1 MSVENLKVPSQ
12 IFRWFEKMKSNYEQS
27 VQVILKRFENYNEK
41 QQQRIDQSNE
51 AHINSLN
58 QAHLSQ
64 SSLQNNQIEQLQ
76 SDVQYYRQQLSKQQ
90 AINEQ
95 LNSRYDAI
103 MGGLLTEK
111 RKDINIKEIFTE
123 NDFIDDQST
132 ELLTKNEDHE
142 SNDNL
147 STSEEKNEQQHF
159 SQCIRSQDNI
169 DTEDGEQLFDQ
180 AILQRQIGESEQAFV
195 LFKQAAKQ
203 GHIKAMGAMGRSFF
217 LGEGTPE
224 DHSIGLAWLINA
236 ANHNLSQAIDRVKH
250 FQENDPEL
258 YLEALELT
266 DQLA

>member
-1 MSVENLKVPSQ
+1 MSAENLKVPSQ
-12 IFRWFEKMKSNYEQS
+12 IFRWFERMKNNYEQS
-27 VQVILKRFENYNEK
+27 VQVVLKRFENYHEK
-41 QQQRIDQSNE
+41 QQQHIDQSNK

-58 QAHLSQ
+58 QAHLNLSAI
-64 SSLQNNQIEQLQ
+64 QNNQIEQLQ
-76 SDVQYYRQQLSKQQ
+76 NDVQYYRQQLSKQQ

-111 RKDINIKEIFTE
+111 RKDISIKEIFTE
-123 NDFIDDQST
+123 NDFIEEQST
-132 ELLTKNEDHE
+132 ELLTKSEDHE
-142 SNDNL
+142 SNNNS
-147 STSEEKNEQQHF
+147 STSEENNEQHF
-159 SQCIRSQDNI
+159 SQCVPSQDNL
-169 DTEDGEQLFDQ
+169 DTENGEQLFDQ

-203 GHIKAMGAMGRSFF
+203 GHIKAMGAMGRSIL
-217 LGEGTPE
+217 LGEGKQE
-224 DHSIGLAWLINA
+224 DQYIGVAWLINA